1 MNPGLSQPTRAA
13 WIQDSKAGNGRDEE
27 AQGQRKRD
35 PDENAGEV
43 ARAHKKGKIDITQ
56 EMGNSA
62 ETYTESQHQTR
73 ETRGG
78 GEAAGHRDDRGM

>member
-1 MNPGLSQPTRAA
+1 MDPRQHGCPSE
-13 WIQDSKAGNGRDEE
+13 AGNGRDEG
-27 AQGQRKRD
+27 AQGQIERC

-43 ARAHKKGKIDITQ
+43 ARAHKRGKTDITQ

-62 ETYTESQHQTR
+62 ERHTESQHQTR

-78 GEAAGHRDDRGM
+78 GEAAGHREDRGM

>member
-13 WIQDSKAGNGRDEE
+13 WIQDSEAGNGQDEG
-27 AQGQRKRD
+27 AQGQIKRD

-43 ARAHKKGKIDITQ
+43 ARTHKKGKVDVTQ

-78 GEAAGHRDDRGM
+78 GEAVGHDDRGM

>member
-1 MNPGLSQPTRAA
+1 MR
-13 WIQDSKAGNGRDEE
+13 IQGTDRY
-27 AQGQRKRD
+27 

-43 ARAHKKGKIDITQ
+43 ARAHKRGKIDITQ

-62 ETYTESQHQTR
+62 ERHTESQHQTR

-78 GEAAGHRDDRGM
+78 GGEAAGHRDDRGM